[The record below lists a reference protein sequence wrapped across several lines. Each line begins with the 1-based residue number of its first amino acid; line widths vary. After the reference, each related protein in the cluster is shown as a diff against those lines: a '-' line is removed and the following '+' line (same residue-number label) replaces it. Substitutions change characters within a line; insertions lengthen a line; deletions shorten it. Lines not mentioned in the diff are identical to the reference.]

1 MISDMLTNIRR
12 IFKIAWQ
19 TISRNKGLGLQV
31 IFIMVIAVFT
41 LTSLF
46 LFRGLTNFLISE
58 AEERVDI
65 SVYFKKDV
73 QEDEIFRVEKEL
85 YNFSKEVKDVQY
97 ISQERAK
104 EIFIQRHENDPLY
117 LEALEEVGN
126 NPFLASLN
134 IKAESPVFY
143 AKVSDFLTQGPFKDL
158 IEKVSYYENER
169 IINKLFTLISTVEKT
184 GIFFS
189 LFLIILIFLINFNT
203 VKLTILSFKNEIS
216 TMRLVGASNWFIR
229 TPFII
234 QGLFYGLTSILIV
247 NIIFFSSLGFLS
259 KGVQLWLLNF
269 SLLNYFQTSFLT
281 LLFWQIIF
289 VLILCVF
296 SSFFAVRKY
305 LKI

>member
-1 MISDMLTNIRR
+1 MLTNIKR

-19 TISRNKGLGLQV
+19 TIFRNKGLGLQV
-31 IFIMVIAVFT
+31 IFIMTIAVFV

-58 AEERVDI
+58 AEKRVDI

-73 QEDEIFRVEKEL
+73 EEDKIFRVEKEL

-97 ISQERAK
+97 ISQEQAK
-104 EIFIQRHENDPLY
+104 EIFIARHKNDPLY

-134 IKAESPVFY
+134 IKAENPIFY
-143 AKVSDFLTQGPFKDL
+143 AKISDFLIQGPFKNL

-169 IINKLFTLISTVEKT
+169 IINKLFALISTVEKT

-189 LFLIILIFLINFNT
+189 LFLIVLVFLINFNT

-234 QGLFYGLTSILIV
+234 QGLFYGLVSILIV
-247 NIIFFSSLGFLS
+247 NIMFFSFLGFLS
-259 KGVQLWLLNF
+259 KGIQLWLLNF
-269 SLLNYFQTSFLT
+269 NLLNYFQTSFLG
-281 LLFWQIIF
+281 LFFWQIIF
-289 VLILCVF
+289 VFILCIF

-305 LKI
+305 LKV